1 MHTGGCNPLIYM
13 DIMGKNKEFDLD
25 ELFNLAKIGL
35 TEEQI
40 ATSLGVHQSTM
51 TRRKKDDAD
60 FAETLKA
67 GKQAG
72 ITAVTNALFTGA
84 TNEAKPSTSAQI
96 FFLKNRARW
105 TDRIE
110 TEHTGSVGFDVQLDS
125 ALSTL
130 KEAGI
135 DPASL

>member
-1 MHTGGCNPLIYM
+1 MAHNK
-13 DIMGKNKEFDLD
+13 DIDLK
-25 ELFNLAKIGL
+25 ELFDLAKIGL

-40 ATSLGVHQSTM
+40 ATSLGVHESTM
-51 TRRKKDDAD
+51 TRRKKDDAEI
-60 FAETLKA
+60 AEALKA

-110 TEHTGSVGFDVQLDS
+110 TEHTGSVGFDVQFDA

-135 DPASL
+135 DPSSL